1 MELKDLA
8 LVSNGLLHGDSLEIS
23 EFSIDTRSVKE
34 GDVYIAIKGNN
45 FDGHDFIEE
54 AENKKAK
61 ALIVNK
67 VVKFLKIQCLVLDQ
81 ILHLCF
87 LQNLKLRKIRFQ
99 NT

>member
-61 ALIVNK
+61 ALIVN
-67 VVKFLKIQCLVLDQ
+67 
-81 ILHLCF
+81 
-87 LQNLKLRKIRFQ
+87 
-99 NT
+99 